1 MTEERITETTDAEG
15 NTHTRTTVITDE
27 PRKGGGSW
35 VFLLILAV
43 AVVAGIIIFTQM
55 GGAEV
60 AKDASIAEAASQV
73 GDAAEQV
80 GDAAQDVADE
90 VTDGE

>member
-1 MTEERITETTDAEG
+1 MAEERITETTDAEG
-15 NTHTRTTVITDE
+15 NTHTRTTIVTDE
-27 PRKGGGSW
+27 PRRSGASW
-35 VFLLILAV
+35 GLLLILAV
-43 AVVAGIIIFTQM
+43 AVVAGIVIFTQM

-60 AKDASIAEAASQV
+60 AKDASIAEAANSV

-90 VTDGE
+90 VTD